1 MITSNKEREWIIRE
15 AAAWAIK
22 NYREELGEYLDASDE
37 VLDEVE
43 LLLVVGES
51 FREPTIWNKYDILID
66 DEDDE
71 DSEESAENEGNED
84 GVATTTLVAAA
95 WEWICPGCEKYQRVI
110 EAGTS
115 VECVKCGRVFETEIV
130 E

>member
-1 MITSNKEREWIIRE
+1 MITSKEREWIIRE
-15 AAAWAIK
+15 TASWAIK

-43 LLLVVGES
+43 LSLVVA
-51 FREPTIWNKYDILID
+51 EPSEGASIWNKYDILIG

-71 DSEESAENEGNED
+71 DEDGDEGDEED
-84 GVATTTLVAAA
+84 GVTTTTLVAAA

-110 EAGTS
+110 EVKAT
-115 VECVKCGRVFETEIV
+115 VTCVDCGRVCDTDIAE
-130 E
+130 